1 MALST
6 ALDLSFG
13 GGGFDLLDDVSLL
26 GAGLPS
32 VIVEKILASLDATR
46 LRALDIRGNE
56 IDPQTAREMA
66 RRLGPTFKTMRECNG
81 LPIQDIIGNTT
92 RRLRLN
98 GFSGRHHFFGIEAFG
113 AHVLAGLLPENTS
126 LVEIDFRLN
135 GIGLTA
141 AAELG
146 EACAKSQVRYV
157 NQLGSQDLVTDE
169 EVAFLLGYFHDIPL
183 AEIDVSHNAGVTS
196 AASPHII
203 GYLAAGHMRN
213 LRRLALAGLPWSD
226 DSVVSLVDA
235 LGEQAN
241 SLLALEELALPLHC
255 GLKRSTLVHL
265 AGVVA
270 RCFPTI
276 KFGEASCS
284 LSALRLS
291 PTLCLS
297 RPEEAAA
304 AEFAA
309 WALIAKEMKPS
320 CLRRLIIMLDE
331 STSIDAAPPV
341 APGHHP
347 LVYWSTMETLRALCI
362 CEELEAINI
371 SVHPST
377 RDLGAVIVGSLEAT
391 SYSLRELE
399 ISYMNY
405 IDLPPSRTDTFPEVS
420 PSPSWSFLTRLATR
434 MPCLERF
441 NGVPLPKD
449 GGRASQGTRDV
460 TKLIYHG
467 LVIPDIKIEHEA
479 GAFVI
484 DVTLA
489 PHFDKIDMLVAWL
502 NLAES
507 DHVLVVIW
515 LSGRDIETK
524 LSGMLQAIESA
535 PKPRV
540 GCKLAFALDRPISTP
555 AMEALYRHTA
565 AFGRVVG
572 LPIFPDES
580 ARALELVLAE
590 CNTNLL
596 LERLYITRS
605 RGWTGGPLGSL
616 RKILSCLCT
625 PRRPFKGLHL
635 CYGPGNY
642 RTLDKSELIGVL
654 SNREGVESIVNNANR
669 SKKPEKPLT
678 YWPVGLK
685 LSLDMHCYGDLKVV
699 NLCNC
704 DILQLAVQDP
714 LPTETGSVAELNTPP
729 DIVATACEAEDFTEI
744 ATARLA
750 PSITTPMRVYD
761 RCPRRWLE
769 CDNDEENL
777 RGWIIKVLLTLLRR
791 PGLESVDIRGNGLSV
806 EDAELIWAE
815 VFSGLPK
822 RKLRCINEVALD
834 ERDRVLRLDAP
845 EGSEDR
851 VRLSSGDIWVYE
863 QLTLFLRENHAV
875 RKLSMRR
882 LDFYDGEGCL
892 LGLLEAILSGTV
904 QELEIVDCLMG
915 PGLSRSVWAILLEKL
930 TDPGARLESF
940 NGLTIE
946 KGKLSW
952 LSPCSEWNDLSL
964 ALAATLPCNRS
975 MPAPLSVSVSGENI
989 TDFGLTK
996 SAELIR
1002 SGAATV
1008 PQEINLEGSRH
1019 VTDWGVKATVDAL
1032 LSCHTSV
1039 EELRSISFDNCPA
1052 VNPRSAFDLMRAVQ
1066 SLRHLRRINGFDL
1079 AAVRDEGELVV
1090 RISEDKPLSVTSIRL
1105 ASAIA
1110 DSFGICRARI
1120 DVSLRRMVT
1129 GTQVDCIFGQTL
1141 MLLESLPLGVATHI
1155 FVKLARASARKQ
1167 ASSLWARIRAAV
1179 GVAGE
1184 TIRHKTPVI
1193 ISPDPEALAS
1203 LMWLSHGLSLSEIS
1217 FCPSSLTELSRTERS
1232 SASALTHLSFRGSVP
1247 IGSDGMTCLS
1257 SWLTRSATALEIL
1270 ELPGAC
1276 LGDTGLACLADLL
1289 GSLPLLKVLD
1299 IRRNLISSDGIRKIV
1314 QALRTRT
1321 RKFELIDM
1329 GENNVSPHG
1338 LMEVAE
1344 LISIG
1349 DFKLVNISLARN
1361 LILRGSPSTGQ
1372 DVALEAVSALVYG
1385 GAASSSLE
1393 VLDLRGIFND
1403 SRDLW
1408 HTVIRSTNASQFF
1421 DAKYLE
1427 GGLLVKRR
1435 AHDQ

>member
-13 GGGFDLLDDVSLL
+13 GGGFDLLDNVSLL

-46 LRALDIRGNE
+46 LRKLDIRGNE
-56 IDPQTAREMA
+56 IEPQTARAMA
-66 RRLGPTFKTMRECNG
+66 RRLGSAFKTMRECNG

-135 GIGLTA
+135 SIGLAA

-146 EACAKSQVRYV
+146 EACAESRVRYV
-157 NQLGSQDLVTDE
+157 NQIGSRKRPGHGTPLDLKELRETAEPRLRLSKDLATDE

-213 LRRLALAGLPWSD
+213 LRRLALAGLPWND

-276 KFGEASCS
+276 KFGEAPYS
-284 LSALRLS
+284 LSTLRLS

-331 STSIDAAPPV
+331 SNSIDAAPPV

-347 LVYWSTMETLRALCI
+347 LVYWSTMEALRALCN
-362 CEELEAINI
+362 CEELEAINM

-399 ISYMNY
+399 ISYINY

-502 NLAES
+502 NLVES

-524 LSGMLQAIESA
+524 LGGMLQAIESA

-580 ARALELVLAE
+580 ARALELVLGE

-616 RKILSCLCT
+616 RRVSLILSCLCT

-654 SNREGVESIVNNANR
+654 SIREGVESIVNNANR
-669 SKKPEKPLT
+669 SKKMLPSAGEAPSILAG
-678 YWPVGLK
+678 GLK
-685 LSLDMHCYGDLKVV
+685 LSLDMHCYDDLKVV

-714 LPTETGSVAELNTPP
+714 LLRRPGAWQS
-729 DIVATACEAEDFTEI
+729 
-744 ATARLA
+744 
-750 PSITTPMRVYD
+750 SM
-761 RCPRRWLE
+761 CPRRWLE

-777 RGWIIKVLLTLLRR
+777 RGWIIKIISNLLRR

-806 EDAELIWAE
+806 EDAEAMWAE

-822 RKLRCINEVALD
+822 RKLRCINGVALD
-834 ERDRVLRLDAP
+834 EGDRVLRLDAP

-882 LDFYDGEGCL
+882 LDFYEGEGCL

-930 TDPGARLESF
+930 TDRGACLESF
-940 NGLTIE
+940 NGHTIE

-952 LSPCSEWNDLSL
+952 LSPCSEWNDL
-964 ALAATLPCNRS
+964 
-975 MPAPLSVSVSGENI
+975 
-989 TDFGLTK
+989 
-996 SAELIR
+996 
-1002 SGAATV
+1002 
-1008 PQEINLEGSRH
+1008 
-1019 VTDWGVKATVDAL
+1019 
-1032 LSCHTSV
+1032 
-1039 EELRSISFDNCPA
+1039 
-1052 VNPRSAFDLMRAVQ
+1052 
-1066 SLRHLRRINGFDL
+1066 
-1079 AAVRDEGELVV
+1079 
-1090 RISEDKPLSVTSIRL
+1090 RL
-1105 ASAIA
+1105 
-1110 DSFGICRARI
+1110 
-1120 DVSLRRMVT
+1120 
-1129 GTQVDCIFGQTL
+1129 
-1141 MLLESLPLGVATHI
+1141 
-1155 FVKLARASARKQ
+1155 
-1167 ASSLWARIRAAV
+1167 
-1179 GVAGE
+1179 
-1184 TIRHKTPVI
+1184 
-1193 ISPDPEALAS
+1193 
-1203 LMWLSHGLSLSEIS
+1203 
-1217 FCPSSLTELSRTERS
+1217 
-1232 SASALTHLSFRGSVP
+1232 
-1247 IGSDGMTCLS
+1247 
-1257 SWLTRSATALEIL
+1257 
-1270 ELPGAC
+1270 
-1276 LGDTGLACLADLL
+1276 
-1289 GSLPLLKVLD
+1289 
-1299 IRRNLISSDGIRKIV
+1299 
-1314 QALRTRT
+1314 
-1321 RKFELIDM
+1321 
-1329 GENNVSPHG
+1329 
-1338 LMEVAE
+1338 
-1344 LISIG
+1344 
-1349 DFKLVNISLARN
+1349 
-1361 LILRGSPSTGQ
+1361 
-1372 DVALEAVSALVYG
+1372 
-1385 GAASSSLE
+1385 
-1393 VLDLRGIFND
+1393 
-1403 SRDLW
+1403 
-1408 HTVIRSTNASQFF
+1408 
-1421 DAKYLE
+1421 
-1427 GGLLVKRR
+1427 
-1435 AHDQ
+1435 